1 MISNVKFDRL
11 IRIEIKW
18 NKVSGKQAQLE
29 ILKISNISRNENIF
43 HFFVF
48 LAKFLIT
55 NRWKLCLAGL
65 EIRKIGLLQP
75 IQVLE
80 ETEQSKYQ
88 FGCLG
93 CMSERI
99 KELPPR
105 LEYEGNGTYY
115 TIITVKLAQ
124 EHSHIWKVPGWPRTT
139 GHFVSDLKPVRNFSA
154 CLSVELDIIK

>member
-1 MISNVKFDRL
+1 MFRITKFFIS
-11 IRIEIKW
+11 
-18 NKVSGKQAQLE
+18 
-29 ILKISNISRNENIF
+29 
-43 HFFVF
+43 
-48 LAKFLIT
+48 

-124 EHSHIWKVPGWPRTT
+124 EHSHI
-139 GHFVSDLKPVRNFSA
+139 
-154 CLSVELDIIK
+154 

>member
-1 MISNVKFDRL
+1 MEQSLWKTGPVKKIRKFKNFSNFYFGNFRKK
-11 IRIEIKW
+11 IE
-18 NKVSGKQAQLE
+18 N
-29 ILKISNISRNENIF
+29 F
-43 HFFVF
+43 
-48 LAKFLIT
+48 
-55 NRWKLCLAGL
+55 NREKLCLAGL

-124 EHSHIWKVPGWPRTT
+124 EHSHISPVSVRIHRRPHHGMSMKF
-139 GHFVSDLKPVRNFSA
+139 FVVTKIKIRLKKYKLRS
-154 CLSVELDIIK
+154 I

>member
-1 MISNVKFDRL
+1 M
-11 IRIEIKW
+11 
-18 NKVSGKQAQLE
+18 
-29 ILKISNISRNENIF
+29 
-43 HFFVF
+43 
-48 LAKFLIT
+48 
-55 NRWKLCLAGL
+55 
-65 EIRKIGLLQP
+65 
-75 IQVLE
+75 LE

-124 EHSHIWKVPGWPRTT
+124 EHSHILKISGPIDRSLGI
-139 GHFVSDLKPVRNFSA
+139 GLINGQEFFGVSRCGIRYN
-154 CLSVELDIIK
+154 

>member
-18 NKVSGKQAQLE
+18 NKVSGKQAQLIIFSKFE
-29 ILKISNISRNENIF
+29 IFSNFYLGNFRKIE
-43 HFFVF
+43 
-48 LAKFLIT
+48 KT
-55 NRWKLCLAGL
+55 NREKLCLAGL

-124 EHSHIWKVPGWPRTT
+124 EHSHISP
-139 GHFVSDLKPVRNFSA
+139 VSVR
-154 CLSVELDIIK
+154 IHR

>member
-1 MISNVKFDRL
+1 M
-11 IRIEIKW
+11 
-18 NKVSGKQAQLE
+18 
-29 ILKISNISRNENIF
+29 
-43 HFFVF
+43 
-48 LAKFLIT
+48 
-55 NRWKLCLAGL
+55 
-65 EIRKIGLLQP
+65 
-75 IQVLE
+75 LE

-124 EHSHIWKVPGWPRTT
+124 EHSHI
-139 GHFVSDLKPVRNFSA
+139 
-154 CLSVELDIIK
+154 

>member
-1 MISNVKFDRL
+1 M
-11 IRIEIKW
+11 
-18 NKVSGKQAQLE
+18 
-29 ILKISNISRNENIF
+29 
-43 HFFVF
+43 
-48 LAKFLIT
+48 
-55 NRWKLCLAGL
+55 
-65 EIRKIGLLQP
+65 
-75 IQVLE
+75 LE

-124 EHSHIWKVPGWPRTT
+124 EHSHILKIPGPNDRPVCIWLKI
-139 GHFVSDLKPVRNFSA
+139 GQEFLCVSKCGIRYN
-154 CLSVELDIIK
+154 

>member
-1 MISNVKFDRL
+1 MIS
-11 IRIEIKW
+11 
-18 NKVSGKQAQLE
+18 
-29 ILKISNISRNENIF
+29 
-43 HFFVF
+43 
-48 LAKFLIT
+48 

-124 EHSHIWKVPGWPRTT
+124 EHSHI
-139 GHFVSDLKPVRNFSA
+139 
-154 CLSVELDIIK
+154 